1 MLLMTEGT
9 SEQSSSA
16 ALKPSDFVHL
26 HNHTFH
32 SVLDGLTK
40 IHDLVDKVKELG
52 MEAAAVTDHGT
63 MSGILDYYKTA
74 KKAGIKPIIGI
85 ETYVATRSR
94 FDRDPG
100 KDKQRFHLTV
110 LAMNNTGFHNLM
122 KLSTRA
128 NLEGMYYKP
137 RIDHDLLE
145 ELNEGLIVLSGCASG
160 EIGVALKE
168 DDYDRAREIA
178 KWYKSIFGDRYYLE
192 LQDHGHPKS
201 NTHWDV
207 QAKINEGLIKL
218 SKELDIEMVVTC
230 DGHYLT
236 HEYQDAHEILLCV
249 GTGSYLSDE
258 KRMSLKDFELH
269 LTDPRDIIDHWGEEF
284 PEVIRNTKKIADR
297 CDVEIELGRILIP
310 KYPLPDGENEHSYL
324 LRLTYQGLLQRYNG
338 ASKEEAEKF
347 DPDEIIPKLSDEVRE
362 RAEMELGVM
371 GNMGYEGYFLIVQ
384 DFINW
389 GKSQGIVFGPGR
401 GSAAGSI
408 VAYALNITDLD
419 PLKYGLLFERFLN
432 PDRIS
437 MPDIDVDIQDTRR
450 DEVIEYCAKKYGED
464 HVSNIATFGKMF
476 GRMAVRDVARV
487 LEVPY
492 AESDRLAKLVPPP
505 NQGRHIPLSVS
516 IKEDADLRNEYENN
530 PTAKEVLDY
539 AIQLEGTI
547 RSHGVHACGVVIA
560 PDTLANYIPLEMAQK
575 GVVATQF
582 PMGEVEELGLLK
594 MDFLGL
600 SNLTIINNA
609 MRIIR
614 KAYKKEINLSE
625 LPLDDKKTYELF
637 QRGDTTGVF
646 QLESAGMKRYL
657 RGLKPTTFEDI
668 IAMVALYR
676 PGPMQFIDSFI
687 RRKHGEEEIT
697 YLHSGMKNSLK
708 NTYGIL
714 VYQEQFMQISKEWCG
729 FTGGQADTLRKA
741 VGKKKIDLMKK
752 VKPEFVEGAVKVGGA
767 TKEIAETF
775 WTQLEEFANYCFN
788 KSHAACYGLIAYWTA
803 YLKAHYPDAF
813 MAALMTS
820 DHDDTDRL
828 AIEITEC
835 KHMGISVLSP
845 DVNESFVEFAVVPNE
860 NKIRF
865 GMSAVKGVGVGAVEE
880 VLRARE
886 DGPFTSVED
895 FARRVSTSKF
905 NRKAWESLIKSGAF
919 DDMGDR
925 SDLLFNLDS
934 ITSFASKLQKEAAS
948 GQTNLFGMLG
958 GDDAAS
964 VQSTL
969 HLQKAPVKHD
979 DKERLM
985 WERELLGLYISAHPL
1000 DRYETYLS
1008 EQTQPLTQL
1017 VPEYDSRMMTVG
1029 GIISTVRTIVT
1040 KSGSKMAF
1048 VGIEDKF
1055 GEGEIIVFPNLY
1067 EKVGAKL
1074 VQDAVIRVSGKNSA
1088 RDRDG
1093 NLGNESKLIA
1103 DDIIAITDNDINGY
1117 ESTGRK
1123 MDAPKISSAVKKE
1136 RREAYRNQKN
1146 GVSPKSAVKN
1156 DAAKPQPKTHSAP
1169 VNVAPEIP
1177 ASKLFVYIKD
1187 PNDHSR
1193 LVKMKSVCGEN
1204 AGTTDVVLVLG
1215 EKEKSAMRLP
1225 FKVDANDSLLS
1236 QLKNTLGEECVVLK

>member
-1 MLLMTEGT
+1 
-9 SEQSSSA
+9 
-16 ALKPSDFVHL
+16 
-26 HNHTFH
+26 
-32 SVLDGLTK
+32 
-40 IHDLVDKVKELG
+40 

-137 RIDHDLLE
+137 RIDHELLE

-168 DDYDRAREIA
+168 DDYDRAHEIA

-207 QAKINEGLIKL
+207 QAKINEGLIRL
-218 SKELDIEMVVTC
+218 SKELGIEMVVTC

-338 ASKEEAEKF
+338 ASKEEAEKL

-362 RAEMELGVM
+362 RAKMELGVM

-408 VAYALNITDLD
+408 IAYALNITDLD

-905 NRKAWESLIKSGAF
+905 NRKSWESLIKSGAF

-1123 MDAPKISSAVKKE
+1123 MEAPKISSAVKKE

-1156 DAAKPQPKTHSAP
+1156 DAAKPQSKTHSAP

-1225 FKVDANDSLLS
+1225 FKVDANDNLLS
-1236 QLKNTLGEECVVLK
+1236 QLKNTLGEECVILK

>member
-1 MLLMTEGT
+1 MTEGT

-207 QAKINEGLIKL
+207 QEKINEGLLKL

-338 ASKEEAEKF
+338 ASKEEAEKL

-1123 MDAPKISSAVKKE
+1123 MEAPKISSAVKKE

-1146 GVSPKSAVKN
+1146 GASPKPVVKN

-1193 LVKMKSVCGEN
+1193 LVKMKYVCGEN

-1225 FKVDANDSLLS
+1225 FKVDANDNLLS